1 MTNLEINETG
11 QQFMIQLFEQ
21 TRGDHSVQV
30 SMYDIGRLL
39 GLEREVASR
48 VAEELIAS
56 QMVEIRTLSGGIG
69 ISAAGSEMVRD
80 MIGPPVGDPGTV
92 TKLGDELL
100 LDAKRRPA
108 LEQLVTEIKDQT
120 GTLGL
125 DFDTLSEIMSDLK
138 SIDAQLDSPRPKT
151 AILRECFVSISGV
164 LKASSKSVLYNKIRG
179 MLNN

>member
-21 TRGDHSVQV
+21 TQGDQTVQV
-30 SMYDIGRLL
+30 SMYNIGRLL
-39 GLEREVASR
+39 GLEREAASR
-48 VAEELIAS
+48 VAEELIAL

-69 ISAAGSEMVRD
+69 ISAAGSDMVRD
-80 MIGPPVGDPGTV
+80 MIGPPAGNPGTLA
-92 TKLGDELL
+92 KLGNEPLL
-100 LDAKRRPA
+100 EANRRQA

-125 DFDTLSEIMSDLK
+125 DFDTLSEIMADLK

-151 AILRECFVSISGV
+151 AIFRECFVSIAGV
-164 LKASSKSVLYNKIRG
+164 LKTSPNNGLYKKIRG
-179 MLNN
+179 LLGE